1 MKHSQ
6 KGVALLLVCGQLLAG
21 VPVSAA
27 VVASESTIV
36 AQTSETAA
44 QASDSSS
51 TEVTSEETAP
61 AVEGQVSDSEQGSA
75 PVESVPEGSETAP
88 EGTEQTEEPTSNPQP
103 TPEPEPTPAPKPE
116 PEPEPEPGLP
126 SKPEPS
132 QPEEPTPVP
141 KPEEPTQPVAPKP
154 ETQPEKPKP
163 SKPVETKPTP
173 EANSEAS
180 QATPAAVSP
189 IMPPSTQAPSG
200 PSQSDP
206 TPQQGSETSLTVTP
220 VKEVWDFIQEI
231 GEDAREIGLKND
243 LYASVMIA
251 QAILESGG
259 GQSRL
264 SQAPYFNLFG
274 IKGTYQGQGVAF
286 RTQEDDG
293 SGNHYTITATF
304 RQYTGYKESLMD
316 YARLLKEGV
325 GQQSDFYKGVWKS
338 EAASYQE
345 AASYLTGRYAT
356 DTTYDQKLK
365 ALIEAYALTRYDQK
379 KPDVTAS
386 ETYLFPVEKAV
397 VTSTFGPR
405 WGSFHRGVD
414 FAAAFGTPILAS
426 QSGTVIRSEVHP
438 SWGNY
443 VAILHE
449 DGMTTLYAH
458 NQQNLVKVGQQVE
471 QGETIA
477 LMGST
482 GNSTGAH
489 LHFEVSASPSLSQAQ
504 LVDPIAFLTK

>member
-27 VVASESTIV
+27 VVASESTTV
-36 AQTSETAA
+36 TQTSEAAA
-44 QASDSSS
+44 QASDSS
-51 TEVTSEETAP
+51 TAGTIEETAP
-61 AVEGQVSDSEQGSA
+61 AVEGQVPDSEQGSV
-75 PVESVPEGSETAP
+75 PVESVPEGSETAA
-88 EGTEQTEEPTSNPQP
+88 EGTEQTEEPTPVPQP
-103 TPEPEPTPAPKPE
+103 TPEPEPE
-116 PEPEPEPGLP
+116 PELP

-132 QPEEPTPVP
+132 QPEEPTPAP
-141 KPEEPTQPVAPKP
+141 KPEKPTQPEAPKP
-154 ETQPEKPKP
+154 ETQPEKPQP

-173 EANSEAS
+173 EANSDAS
-180 QATPAAVSP
+180 QETPAAVSP
-189 IMPPSTQAPSG
+189 IMPPSTQPSTQAPSA

-206 TPQQGSETSLTVTP
+206 TPQQGSETTLTVTP

-293 SGNHYTITATF
+293 TGNHYTITATF
-304 RQYTGYKESLMD
+304 RQYTGYKESLID

-338 EAASYQE
+338 GAASYQE
-345 AASYLTGRYAT
+345 AARYLTGRYAT
-356 DTTYDQKLK
+356 DTTYDQKLT

-397 VTSTFGPR
+397 VTSTFDPR

-471 QGETIA
+471 RGETIA

-504 LVDPIAFLTK
+504 LIDPIAFLTK

>member
-1 MKHSQ
+1 
-6 KGVALLLVCGQLLAG
+6 
-21 VPVSAA
+21 
-27 VVASESTIV
+27 
-36 AQTSETAA
+36 
-44 QASDSSS
+44 
-51 TEVTSEETAP
+51 
-61 AVEGQVSDSEQGSA
+61 
-75 PVESVPEGSETAP
+75 
-88 EGTEQTEEPTSNPQP
+88 
-103 TPEPEPTPAPKPE
+103 
-116 PEPEPEPGLP
+116 
-126 SKPEPS
+126 
-132 QPEEPTPVP
+132 
-141 KPEEPTQPVAPKP
+141 
-154 ETQPEKPKP
+154 
-163 SKPVETKPTP
+163 
-173 EANSEAS
+173 
-180 QATPAAVSP
+180 
-189 IMPPSTQAPSG
+189 MPPSTQAPSA

-206 TPQQGSETSLTVTP
+206 TPQQGSETTLTVTP

-293 SGNHYTITATF
+293 TGNHYTITATF
-304 RQYTGYKESLMD
+304 RQYTAYKESLMD

-345 AASYLTGRYAT
+345 AARYLTGRYAT
-356 DTTYDQKLK
+356 DTTYDQKLT

>member
-27 VVASESTIV
+27 VVASESTTV
-36 AQTSETAA
+36 TQTSETAA
-44 QASDSSS
+44 QASDSS
-51 TEVTSEETAP
+51 TAGTIEETAP
-61 AVEGQVSDSEQGSA
+61 AVEGQVPDSEQGSV
-75 PVESVPEGSETAP
+75 PVESVPEGSETAA
-88 EGTEQTEEPTSNPQP
+88 EGTEQTEEPTPVPQP
-103 TPEPEPTPAPKPE
+103 TPEPEPE
-116 PEPEPEPGLP
+116 PEPELP

-132 QPEEPTPVP
+132 QPEEPTLAP
-141 KPEEPTQPVAPKP
+141 KPEKPTQPEAPKP
-154 ETQPEKPKP
+154 ETQPEKPQP

-180 QATPAAVSP
+180 QETPAAVSP
-189 IMPPSTQAPSG
+189 IMPPSTQAPSA

-206 TPQQGSETSLTVTP
+206 TPQQGSETTLTVTP

-293 SGNHYTITATF
+293 TGNHYTITATF

-345 AASYLTGRYAT
+345 AARYLTGRYAT
-356 DTTYDQKLK
+356 DTTYDQKLT

-443 VAILHE
+443 LHE

>member
-1 MKHSQ
+1 
-6 KGVALLLVCGQLLAG
+6 
-21 VPVSAA
+21 
-27 VVASESTIV
+27 
-36 AQTSETAA
+36 
-44 QASDSSS
+44 
-51 TEVTSEETAP
+51 
-61 AVEGQVSDSEQGSA
+61 
-75 PVESVPEGSETAP
+75 
-88 EGTEQTEEPTSNPQP
+88 
-103 TPEPEPTPAPKPE
+103 
-116 PEPEPEPGLP
+116 
-126 SKPEPS
+126 
-132 QPEEPTPVP
+132 
-141 KPEEPTQPVAPKP
+141 
-154 ETQPEKPKP
+154 
-163 SKPVETKPTP
+163 
-173 EANSEAS
+173 
-180 QATPAAVSP
+180 
-189 IMPPSTQAPSG
+189 MPPSTQAPSG

-206 TPQQGSETSLTVTP
+206 ITQQGSETSLTVTP

-274 IKGTYQGQGVAF
+274 IKGTYHGQGVAF

-345 AASYLTGRYAT
+345 AAHYLTGRYAT
-356 DTTYDQKLK
+356 DTAYDQKLT

-414 FAAAFGTPILAS
+414 FAAAFGTPIMAS

-443 VAILHE
+443 VAILHD

-458 NQQNLVKVGQQVE
+458 NQQNLVRVGQQVK

-482 GNSTGAH
+482 GNSTGTH
-489 LHFEVSASPSLSQAQ
+489 LHFEVSASPSLSQEQ